1 MRKIILPILMVK
13 IGFASVCNEVNL
25 REHLPLMRERVE
37 VVSKQERNGLC
48 ELVLKDG
55 GGYFTLYAGKDFVI
69 AGAMISRGVN
79 LSQESIL
86 RAQAEDIKKLLP
98 ELDKL
103 AVAKESRGEKT
114 LYMITDPECPYC
126 EASKKR
132 AYELA
137 KERGWSTAI
146 VWFPLPSHP
155 QAEKKAISFVCE
167 KRTWQDYLNG
177 LYGTS
182 SCEEGISKVAK
193 SKELLQSIVSGT
205 PTFILS
211 TGEVVVGAN
220 IRALEEKL
228 R

>member
-1 MRKIILPILMVK
+1 MVK

-25 REHLPLMRERVE
+25 REHLPLMPERVE

-103 AVAKESRGEKT
+103 A
-114 LYMITDPECPYC
+114 
-126 EASKKR
+126 
-132 AYELA
+132 
-137 KERGWSTAI
+137 
-146 VWFPLPSHP
+146 SHP
-155 QAEKKAISFVCE
+155 QAEKKAISFFTV
-167 KRTWQDYLNG
+167 
-177 LYGTS
+177 LYRYI
-182 SCEEGISKVAK
+182 ISHFFSFV
-193 SKELLQSIVSGT
+193 
-205 PTFILS
+205 
-211 TGEVVVGAN
+211 
-220 IRALEEKL
+220 KL
-228 R
+228 